1 MFTKWG
7 FFLLIFWTKKP
18 NFANSGY
25 DKLKLDMSE
34 KSWAQL
40 KRMNRLLILLS
51 SIFLISCCNEPNLL
65 KNGLTKKADKITVHY
80 IKVESDSLNNK
91 VQDTISVRE
100 KKYNINDQIINLFQ
114 QTLFDNETLEIEY
127 IYNDLNKIKTE
138 IVKISTDSLPFK
150 VNYNYKDLL
159 LYQSEAIVENSNERF
174 EQVETYYYRKD
185 GTKEKTISTQIF
197 VDFESTDTIRNSVS
211 KSYFDKNDF
220 IKRIETIHHDKPN
233 LNGITE
239 FRYDC
244 GTLIKTLEYN
254 YKDSLIS
261 TIEYKYE
268 VDKFKNWVRKES
280 IKNDK
285 LNYIQ
290 TREIEYK

>member
-1 MFTKWG
+1 
-7 FFLLIFWTKKP
+7 
-18 NFANSGY
+18 
-25 DKLKLDMSE
+25 
-34 KSWAQL
+34 
-40 KRMNRLLILLS
+40 MNRLLILLS